1 MPWLANQNVLMP
13 LRRQKPGTA
22 ARSPWPTARAADR
35 GLDEV
40 SDTRRV
46 WAGTPAAVK
55 GGRPP
60 RDSTTAGL
68 AWPRPVR
75 GYCSLKRQLRQEHA
89 MELGVALPTSGP
101 DASPEAIGRVAEGAE
116 RIGLAAV
123 WTYERL
129 LRPAEPI

>member
-1 MPWLANQNVLMP
+1 
-13 LRRQKPGTA
+13 
-22 ARSPWPTARAADR
+22 
-35 GLDEV
+35 
-40 SDTRRV
+40 
-46 WAGTPAAVK
+46 
-55 GGRPP
+55 
-60 RDSTTAGL
+60 
-68 AWPRPVR
+68 
-75 GYCSLKRQLRQEHA
+75 